1 MHHKQ
6 QRLTLITL
14 LASLLLAGCSALPL
28 PINVHLTDSTSVE
41 RGTALE
47 QVIGGM
53 EFANFAALDISQSQ
67 ELQNLYVG
75 KSAIKSARVKIL
87 ELSVLEPAEQ
97 NFDFIQ
103 EMSFFVEAEGQPA
116 QRIAHREVP
125 RNARFFR
132 FEIDEVDLTPY
143 IMAETMQI
151 TTKVKGRRPDHD
163 TRIGSRLVIQV
174 GLGVM

>member
-1 MHHKQ
+1 MMQ
-6 QRLTLITL
+6 QMIYLPAL
-14 LASLLLAGCSALPL
+14 LAGALLAGCSVLPL
-28 PINVHLTDSTSVE
+28 PVNVHLTSTTQVE
-41 RGTALE
+41 RGTTLE

-53 EFANFAALDISQSQ
+53 EFAEYAALDISQS
-67 ELQNLYVG
+67 EEMQNLYVG
-75 KSAIKSARVKIL
+75 KSAIRSAHVKIL

-103 EMSFFVEAEGQPA
+103 EISFFVEAEGQPA

-125 RNARFFR
+125 RNARYFQLKV
-132 FEIDEVDLTPY
+132 DDVDLTPY
-143 IMAETMQI
+143 IRADTMKV

-174 GLGVM
+174 GLGVV